1 MTYSHRLVRTA
12 ALRTQHRAVAY
23 NHCRSKHD
31 AAVKRAWSWQLM
43 ARTPEAETVSELAQ
57 LQMGGQVADELRK
70 LNAAKRKLA
79 VAVLPEAVAEC
90 EQTAR
95 QVLAAEFAWEAAM
108 IRQEEAEQIAEQNQA
123 LLRAALLRQLPSD
136 HLSAACA
143 VSSERK
149 RNRTPDSQLCM
160 RRAACVGTSA
170 PAAPPA
176 AVGNRHTTAQ
186 LCADQS
192 GVSPPM

>member
-1 MTYSHRLVRTA
+1 MMYSDRLVRHA
-12 ALRTQHRAVAY
+12 ALRTRQREAAHRHW
-23 NHCRSKHD
+23 NSKNGE
-31 AAVKRAWSWQLM
+31 ARQRALSWQLM
-43 ARTPEAETVSELAQ
+43 AQAPEAGTVSELAQ

-70 LNAAKRKLA
+70 LNAAQRKLA
-79 VAVLPEAVAEC
+79 VAILPEAVAEW
-90 EQTAR
+90 ERTAR
-95 QVLAAEFAWEAAM
+95 QVQAAAYAWEAAM

-136 HLSAACA
+136 HLSEACA
-143 VSSERK
+143 ASSERK

-176 AVGNRHTTAQ
+176 AIGNRHTTAHS
-186 LCADQS
+186 CADQS

>member
-1 MTYSHRLVRTA
+1 MTYSDRLVRTA
-12 ALRTQHRAVAY
+12 ALRTQHRAAAWNIY
-23 NHCRSKHD
+23 SSKHD
-31 AAVKRAWSWQLM
+31 AALQRAWSLQLI
-43 ARTPEAETVSELAQ
+43 AQQPEAATVSELAQ
-57 LQMGGQVADELRK
+57 LQMGGQVADQLRK
-70 LNAAKRKLA
+70 LKEAPRRLA

-95 QVLAAEFAWEAAM
+95 QVLAAATAWEAAM

-143 VSSERK
+143 ASSERK